1 MTTCSQKPRLSC
13 GGSPDRAGAPQLGT
27 QGAHLQ
33 HPLVS
38 RDHQPHEAINSPLSR
53 DVLQYLSQTFPR
65 ALSRE
70 RDRRARAWHCNS
82 LVTSVALSM
91 LPDLRIP
98 SSALLCTAAAPGT
111 ANYTS
116 AVSSMCPHL
125 TSLHFPKTVSLL
137 CRFSSLDPKR
147 VPRLCSVAS
156 SLEFLNT

>member
-1 MTTCSQKPRLSC
+1 MLGGIRGRRRRGRQRLRRHEFDAPGIMTTCSQKPRLSC

-70 RDRRARAWHCNS
+70 RDRRACAWHCNS

-98 SSALLCTAAAPGT
+98 SSALLTMYCCGPWHGQ
-111 ANYTS
+111 
-116 AVSSMCPHL
+116 
-125 TSLHFPKTVSLL
+125 LH
-137 CRFSSLDPKR
+137 
-147 VPRLCSVAS
+147 LCSLQHVS
-156 SLEFLNT
+156 TPNFSPFS